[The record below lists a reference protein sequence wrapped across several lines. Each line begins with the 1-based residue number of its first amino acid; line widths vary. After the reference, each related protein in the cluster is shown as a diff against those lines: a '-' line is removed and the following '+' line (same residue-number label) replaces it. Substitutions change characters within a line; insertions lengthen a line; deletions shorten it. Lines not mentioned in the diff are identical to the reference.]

1 MGILVYVPVCLHLGL
16 RLPDTMSSGLSP
28 LKRSR
33 QMSFGLAV
41 IFVLASAA
49 PAQIFHDPRRKTS
62 VGFSVDLQI
71 APDKLVSVVQKV
83 ANDTVIHGTHIY
95 AKDTAI
101 NDADAATSSNAFT
114 HLPASG
120 RVFYKVKTEALSP
133 ANFPGSSD
141 KGTITVR
148 YVIESISSE
157 RARLRIDAIFI
168 GDGLRTRY
176 FSDGSVETAEY
187 AEILTQV
194 KPLEP
199 PVHASYQAPQTK
211 GADQATAG
219 LQNTLAEEL
228 ARLAQAKASE
238 QKLEERVKQLEFN
251 THGRV
256 RSIGVPLKTSPYDHS
271 STILTL
277 DKGEVVTVLT
287 TTKYWYRIRT
297 PRAEEGWIYFVYLV
311 PLQ

>member
-1 MGILVYVPVCLHLGL
+1 
-16 RLPDTMSSGLSP
+16 MSSGLSF

-33 QMSFGLAV
+33 QMSFGLALV
-41 IFVLASAA
+41 FVLASVA
-49 PAQIFHDPRRKTS
+49 PAQLFHDPRRKTS
-62 VGFSVDLQI
+62 VGFFVDLQV

-83 ANDTVIHGTHIY
+83 ANDTVIRGTHIY
-95 AKDTAI
+95 AKDAAI
-101 NDADAATSSNAFT
+101 NDAEAATSSNAFAD
-114 HLPASG
+114 PPRSG

-141 KGTITVR
+141 MGTITVR

-157 RARLRIDAIFI
+157 RARLRIDAVFI

-176 FSDGSVETAEY
+176 FSNGSVETAENG
-187 AEILTQV
+187 EILTQM
-194 KPLEP
+194 KALDA
-199 PVHASYQAPQTK
+199 PVHASHQVPQTK
-211 GADQATAG
+211 AADQGTAG

-228 ARLAQAKASE
+228 ARLAEAKASE
-238 QKLEERVKQLEFN
+238 QALQERVKQLEFN
-251 THGRV
+251 TQGRV
-256 RSIGVPLKTSPYDHS
+256 KSTGVPLKTSPYDHS

-277 DKGEVVTVLT
+277 DKGEIVTVLT

-297 PRAEEGWIYFVYLV
+297 PKAEEGWIYFVYLL